1 MAFPQLG
8 TARLDK
14 QVTNILA
21 AYTNDDFIASKILP
35 SFPVTEE
42 SGAVPS
48 IGNSHLR
55 IRDNRRALWD
65 RSSHE
70 IDFTYSNSDRYAI
83 EYYDLDMYMPDRFQA
98 QQQAPFNIRRDAG
111 IVIMQNLMLERE
123 TLIAS
128 AMTSTAILTNNVT
141 LTGSDQYNDPS
152 STPLADM
159 ETARTSVYEKTGREA
174 NAIMIGRKVFNTLK
188 DHPDFANKVRSSGER
203 LSGSALK
210 EMIAEYLEIPVANV
224 YIGKSIKITSNEGQT
239 ETKSVVWGNDIVI
252 FRKAEDTAMFQ
263 PSLGYGFTLTGENLR
278 ASTFRHHN
286 NKGDMER
293 VEWAYD
299 DFIADADCAY
309 LIKNAVA

>member
-1 MAFPQLG
+1 MAFPRLG
-8 TARLDK
+8 NARIDK
-14 QVTNILA
+14 QVTNILS
-21 AYTNDDFIASKILP
+21 AYTNNDFIAGMILP

-42 SGAVPS
+42 SGIVPS

-70 IDFTYSNSDRYAI
+70 LDFTYSNDAKYNI
-83 EYYDLDMYMPDRFQA
+83 EYYDLDMYMPDRFQN

-123 TLIAS
+123 ALLAS
-128 AMTSTAILTNNVT
+128 LMTNTAVLTNNVT
-141 LTGSDQYNDPS
+141 LTGSDQYSDPS

-159 ETARTSVYEKTGREA
+159 EAGRTSVYEKTGSEA
-174 NAIMIGRKVFNTLK
+174 NAMMIGRKVFNTLK
-188 DHPDFANKVRSSGER
+188 DHPDFANKVRGSNDR
-203 LSGSALK
+203 LSGALLK
-210 EMIAEYLEIPVANV
+210 QLLAEYLEIPVENI

-239 ETKSVVWGNDIVI
+239 ETKSVVWGNDIVL

-263 PSLGYGFTLTGENLR
+263 PSFGYGFTLTGENLR
-278 ASTFRHHN
+278 ASTFRHHEN
-286 NKGDMER
+286 HGDMER

-299 DFIADADCAY
+299 DYISDANCAY